1 MIESLKSSL
10 IDVNDQFFIIK
21 NKMVVNSFD
30 HSKTVPVF
38 EKGPYKIIHFVNE
51 PINYTYHFANNA
63 QVDLQEVIIFENNVS
78 MQTNIHIGEAAD
90 VHYLSFMNSNVNS
103 QVQAQVKIEQ
113 EESSVLR
120 LSRLFIGQN
129 RFSFNQEAILTKE
142 KTQFHHKN
150 VMVNSSGHEQDFH
163 FTVTHKQ
170 AKSFSS
176 LQNYGICNH
185 NSLLTIFTDGIIEK
199 NANASEL
206 KQKVKGLILDEKSQI
221 SANPWLEINEHDCI
235 ASHGASI
242 GAIDDQELYY
252 LMSRGL
258 TKELSEKLIINGFIW
273 PLISEVP
280 AGKLRIHLLQWLD
293 THL

>member
-10 IDVNDQFFIIK
+10 IDTNDQFFIVR
-21 NKMVVNSFD
+21 NGMVLDSFD
-30 HSKTVPVF
+30 HSNKVPVF
-38 EKGPYKIIHFVNE
+38 TKGQYKIIHFVNE
-51 PINYTYHFANNA
+51 PINYIYRFADNA
-63 QVDLQEVIIFENNVS
+63 LVDLQEVIIFENNVS
-78 MQTNIHIGEAAD
+78 MQTSIYIGEAAS

-103 QVQAQVKIEQ
+103 QVQVQVKIEQ
-113 EESSVLR
+113 AESSLLR

-129 RFSFNQEAILTKE
+129 RFSFEQEATLSKE
-142 KTQFHHKN
+142 KAQLHHKN
-150 VMVNSSGHEQDFH
+150 VMVNSSGHKQDFH
-163 FTVTHKQ
+163 LNVTHKQ
-170 AKSFSS
+170 AKSLSS
-176 LQNYGICNH
+176 LQNYGICNQ
-185 NSLLTIFTDGIIEK
+185 NSLLNIFTDGIIEK
-199 NANASEL
+199 NAIASEL
-206 KQKVKGLILDEKSQI
+206 KQKAKGLILDEKSQI

-258 TKELSEKLIINGFIW
+258 TKEQSEKLIINGFIW